1 MKSTSNSTQRPK
13 SGVSKA
19 FRSVLAPIASI
30 GYALGGASMLKF
42 LFRRLLAAIPVLFAI
57 MVFTFGMSHS
67 LPGGPFDAVNQR
79 PMPQHVREQLNQRY
93 GLHKAL
99 FFDTPTDGKGAD
111 TAWGET
117 TYVKGGFGTTDE
129 GSYEALED
137 TGFAFRR
144 EYTLHRWDEAKQEY
158 VEYVQYPYRDWSAN
172 TGQAVQT
179 ANSVT
184 ALLASLSGVPT
195 AGGAFTNYTSD
206 YTSIHYQSEYLNG
219 YEENCR
225 RYFQMPG
232 WSLLA
237 KRHNCVTTG
246 GTVNAI
252 FNEEQVSWT
261 SDPLDSQ
268 FWNYIWGVLNLDF
281 GPSLNIAQLQENTQV
296 IDEIRNRLPVSM
308 QIGLYSV
315 IFGFTMGIPLGV
327 LAAIYHNS
335 AIDYSASFS
344 AILLQSVPSIVLA
357 PIMIIIFAVE
367 LKWLPTPSPLV
378 WRTQFMSADYIKGVI
393 LPMVALGTGMS
404 AGIAR
409 LTRAS
414 LLQVLGEDYIRTARA
429 KGLRERAVIY
439 IHALKNSLIPVATIL
454 GPLLAGVLTGT
465 FVIERIFVIPGLG
478 ESFVDSVSARDYTT
492 IMALTTLYSVFLIF
506 GNIMVDI
513 IYTWLDP
520 RIRFD

>member
-1 MKSTSNSTQRPK
+1 MKAITD
-13 SGVSKA
+13 
-19 FRSVLAPIASI
+19 VLNTIV
-30 GYALGGASMLKF
+30 GALGGASMLKF

-99 FFDTPTDGKGAD
+99 FFDSPTDGKGAD
-111 TAWGET
+111 TSWGQT
-117 TYVKGGFGTTDE
+117 IYLKGGFGTPE
-129 GSYEALED
+129 AGSYPELKD
-137 TGFAFRR
+137 SGISFSS
-144 EYTLHRWDEAKQEY
+144 EYTLHRWDDQKQEY
-158 VEYVQYPYRDWSAN
+158 VEYVQYPYREWSN
-172 TGQAVQT
+172 KTGQAIQT
-179 ANSVT
+179 TNAVT
-184 ALLASLSGVPT
+184 TMMASLSGVPS
-195 AGGAFTNYTSD
+195 AGSVFSSYTGNYT
-206 YTSIHYQSEYLNG
+206 TIHYESEYLTG
-219 YEENCR
+219 YVENCR

-232 WSLLA
+232 WSIFA
-237 KRHNCVTTG
+237 KRHNCITTG

-252 FNEEQVSWT
+252 FNEERTAWT
-261 SDPLDSQ
+261 SDPFDSQ
-268 FWNYIWGVLNLDF
+268 FWNYIWGVLRLDF

-296 IDEIRNRLPVSM
+296 IDEIKNRLPVSM

-315 IFGFTMGIPLGV
+315 VFGFLMGIPLGV

-335 AIDYSASFS
+335 AIDYAASFS
-344 AILLQSVPSIVLA
+344 AILLQSVPAIVLA
-357 PIMIIIFAVE
+357 PIMIIVFAVE
-367 LKWLPTPSPLV
+367 LKWLPTPTPKV
-378 WRTQFMSADYIKGVI
+378 WREDIFSTAYLKGLI

-429 KGLRERAVIY
+429 KGLRERSVIY

-454 GPLLAGVLTGT
+454 GPLLAAVLTGT
-465 FVIERIFVIPGLG
+465 FVVERIFVIPGLG
-478 ESFVDSVSARDYTT
+478 QSFVTSVSARDYTT
-492 IMALTTLYSVFLIF
+492 IMALTTLYSVFLII

>member
-1 MKSTSNSTQRPK
+1 MKSTSNSTDRQK
-13 SGVSKA
+13 SGISKA
-19 FRSVLAPIASI
+19 IGYVLGPLAHL

-99 FFDTPTDGKGAD
+99 FFDSPTDGKGAD
-111 TAWGET
+111 TTWGQT
-117 TYVKGGFGTTDE
+117 VFLKGGFGTTEDGTYGE
-129 GSYEALED
+129 LED
-137 TGFAFRR
+137 VGFAVSR
-144 EYTLHRWDEAKQEY
+144 EYPLHRWDEQNQEY
-158 VEYVQYPYRDWSAN
+158 VEYVQYPYREWSN
-172 TGQAVQT
+172 KTGHAVET
-179 ANSVT
+179 ANAVT
-184 ALLASLSGVPT
+184 AVLSSLSGVPA
-195 AGGAFTNYTSD
+195 AGSVFSTYAGD
-206 YTSIHYQSEYLNG
+206 YTAIHYQAEYLDR

-232 WSLLA
+232 WSLFS

-252 FNEEQVSWT
+252 FNEKQVAWT

-268 FWNYIWGVLNLDF
+268 FWNYIWGVLRLDF

-296 IDEIRNRLPVSM
+296 IDEIRDRLPVSM

-315 IFGFTMGIPLGV
+315 VFGFTMGIPLGV

-335 AIDYSASFS
+335 VIDYSASFS
-344 AILLQSVPSIVLA
+344 AILLQSVPAIVLA
-357 PIMIIIFAVE
+357 PIMIIVFAVE

-378 WRTQFMSADYIKGVI
+378 WRKEIFSVDYVKGLI

-492 IMALTTLYSVFLIF
+492 IMALTTLYSVFLII

>member
-1 MKSTSNSTQRPK
+1 MKPITNSL
-13 SGVSKA
+13 SSLFG
-19 FRSVLAPIASI
+19 
-30 GYALGGASMLKF
+30 ALGGASMLKF
-42 LFRRLLAAIPVLFAI
+42 LFRRILAAIPVLFAI

-79 PMPQHVREQLNQRY
+79 PMPEHVREQLNQRY
-93 GLHKAL
+93 GLDKAL
-99 FFDTPTDGKGAD
+99 FFDTPNDGNGAD
-111 TAWGET
+111 ILWGNMV
-117 TYVKGGFGTTDE
+117 YLKGGFGTVEE
-129 GSYEALED
+129 GSFEEIEN
-137 TGFAFRR
+137 TGVAFSR
-144 EYTLHRWDEAKQEY
+144 EYKLYRWDEQASDYAVYE
-158 VEYVQYPYRDWSAN
+158 QYPYRPWVSTSGEA
-172 TGQAVQT
+172 AQT
-179 ANSVT
+179 ASSVT
-184 ALLASLSGVPT
+184 AVITALSGAPSP
-195 AGGAFTNYTSD
+195 GALVSNYTGSFTNINYNS
-206 YTSIHYQSEYLNG
+206 QYLNN

-225 RYFQMPG
+225 RYFQLPG
-232 WSLLA
+232 WSLFA

-252 FNEEQVSWT
+252 FNEEQVRLW
-261 SDPLDSQ
+261 SDPMDSQ
-268 FWNYIWGVLNLDF
+268 FWNYLWGVVQLDF

-315 IFGFTMGIPLGV
+315 AFGFIMGIPLGV
-327 LAAIYHNS
+327 LAAVYHNS
-335 AIDYSASFS
+335 AVDYTASFT

-357 PIMIIIFAVE
+357 PIMIIVFAVE
-367 LKWLPTPSPLV
+367 LKVLPTPTPTI
-378 WRTQFMSADYIKGVI
+378 WRDSSIFNGDYLKGLI

-478 ESFVDSVSARDYTT
+478 ESFVDSVAARDYTT
-492 IMALTTLYSVFLIF
+492 IMALTTLYSVFLIV